1 MAAAAQDTNAIRTGE
16 TKAGNNDLAKED
28 LASEEKN
35 AKNIGSTKGETSQVG
50 KENELKS
57 TKPEK
62 NEIEDSVEAGF
73 EIIATDQIKQ
83 EPQVIV
89 DSVESIGTI
98 KDIDKEKPVTTEIK
112 VSEKENKDEETQ
124 EQRVTGK
131 AVEEIKDAAT
141 IKDKTLPTA
150 TKDSAKIDG
159 DEIKEELKITA
170 SAVEIIGS
178 IKETE
183 SDKEKSVPTDTKISE
198 FEKVSEAVS
207 DNVTH
212 EKQKEKES
220 PEASV
225 IDIKII
231 KESAD
236 NSNKESPESES
247 HSSEEL
253 EAALTAIPEL
263 SSAVSK
269 EILADANNEG
279 EVKKI
284 VAEIEQK
291 TEERPEGTLIDI
303 TVIEETNKDKNVQ
316 EVIKEAENSFEAE
329 VIEDNA
335 DIEVVPSEGEE
346 VIEYTL
352 EARDAIPVITILV
365 ALVAVFV
372 AIIFYYN

>member
-1 MAAAAQDTNAIRTGE
+1 MAAAAQDTKAIRTGE

-35 AKNIGSTKGETSQVG
+35 AKNIGSTKVETSQVG

-62 NEIEDSVEAGF
+62 NDIEDSVEAGF

-131 AVEEIKDAAT
+131 AVGEIKDAAT

-207 DNVTH
+207 DNVTN

>member
-1 MAAAAQDTNAIRTGE
+1 MAAAAQDTKAIRTGE

-35 AKNIGSTKGETSQVG
+35 AKNIGSTKIETSQVG

-62 NEIEDSVEAGF
+62 PDIEDSVEAGF

-124 EQRVTGK
+124 EQSVTGK
-131 AVEEIKDAAT
+131 AVGEIKDAAT

-198 FEKVSEAVS
+198 FEKVSEADS
-207 DNVTH
+207 DNVTN